1 MIARIRFEKDRPEIL
16 QKQGRQE
23 DTSALGGKVKF
34 QAWLP
39 LPLQPM
45 LLAFEEIPNH
55 SRAPLTK

>member
-1 MIARIRFEKDRPEIL
+1 MIARIRFEKDRPEIS
-16 QKQGRQE
+16 QKQGRQ

-45 LLAFEEIPNH
+45 LLAFEENPNH
-55 SRAPLTK
+55 S